1 MARGF
6 ESKDVEYQ
14 QAEAQ
19 RGKPRGA
26 PLSPEMR
33 AAAERRRTVELALTR
48 ARAELAQARSAAHRQ
63 MLERAIGALEQ
74 QLEPAE

>member
-19 RGKPRGA
+19 RSKPRIA
-26 PLSPEMR
+26 VLSPELR
-33 AAAERRRTVELALTR
+33 AAADRRRTVELALTR
-48 ARAELAQARSAAHRQ
+48 ARAELAVARSAAHRQ

-74 QLEPAE
+74 QLESSE